1 MYSDKRSIR
10 NEREERSYQ
19 RENRYRESRRSNRS
33 KSRYRTR
40 EECRIVQSGMLME
53 EGIFLNKG
61 LRNCSD
67 SQGQIMIV
75 DSGCPR
81 SLMGNKELAKL
92 KEIVDVKEFKVKDE
106 GFRFGPSRVYNTDR
120 KVKFKMEMGI
130 NEIEWEFFVVEMM

>member
-1 MYSDKRSIR
+1 MYSDKRSVR

-19 RENRYRESRRSNRS
+19 REKRYRESRRRNRS
-33 KSRYRTR
+33 ESRYRTR
-40 EECRIVQSGMLME
+40 DEYRIFQSGMLMN

-106 GFRFGPSRVYNTDR
+106 GFHSYSLNSLFHFMFNFASSCSNLGVLSN
-120 KVKFKMEMGI
+120 
-130 NEIEWEFFVVEMM
+130 